1 MLTVARLSKYD
12 LWRESLGLG
21 RLQECIYGEP
31 LAPDNVTD
39 GRSSVVYYDRRDLM
53 KDYSIVVHSPN

>member
-21 RLQECIYGEP
+21 RLQECIYGVP

-39 GRSSVVYYDRRDLM
+39 GRH
-53 KDYSIVVHSPN
+53 SIAQLNLEHGLAPWNMH